1 MPILDQEIDDI
12 FNAIDVD
19 KSGYIEYTEFIVA
32 C

>member
-1 MPILDQEIDDI
+1 MPILDKEIDHIFESIDI
-12 FNAIDVD
+12 D